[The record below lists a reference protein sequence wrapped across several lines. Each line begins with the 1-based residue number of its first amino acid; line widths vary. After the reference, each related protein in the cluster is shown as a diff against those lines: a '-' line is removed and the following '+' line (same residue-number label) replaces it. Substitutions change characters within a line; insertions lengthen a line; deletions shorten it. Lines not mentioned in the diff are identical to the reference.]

1 MNDNYELN
9 LYIDEMD
16 GQEAAIPAQ
25 TTEPVSQ
32 VKPSQTGLISF
43 DGVNAMPPKYLW
55 APYLRAENL
64 NILRGDGGA
73 GKTMLALAVI
83 AAVTKGEL
91 SSGMP
96 GVLHCEPSTAIYYGA
111 EDDAEDY
118 RYRLDLCGCDASRVF
133 TVPAGQMPTF
143 DHPELI
149 ARQIREV
156 NAKLVVFD
164 PVQSFLPAHVD
175 MNSAADVR
183 PLLEGLRRMCRETG
197 CTVILIEH
205 LNKAAKMKAAY
216 RGIGTVDF
224 INAAR
229 SALLVGY
236 HPSDPNMRACVH
248 VKANARMGQAIQFS
262 IDSSGRF
269 RWEGT
274 CDVTAEDVADARP
287 KLTQACQQAVDPVFF
302 MARHLLEQHPD
313 GWKGTASEMI
323 AECSALP
330 YGQTITSP
338 KSLGK
343 LLDHSV
349 SLAAGGIGYSKNARR
364 EYSFFFLNGDA

>member
-1 MNDNYELN
+1 MDKSSLTCYLEEVDAKDRN
-9 LYIDEMD
+9 LRL
-16 GQEAAIPAQ
+16 AQ
-25 TTEPVSQ
+25 TEQ
-32 VKPSQTGLISF
+32 FKTGLIPF
-43 DGVNAMPPKYLW
+43 GKVNAMPPKYLW
-55 APYLRAENL
+55 DPYLRAENL

-91 SSGMP
+91 SPGMP
-96 GVLHCEPSTAIYYGA
+96 GVLNCEPGAAIYYGA

-248 VKANARMGQAIQFS
+248 IKANAKMGQAIQFS

-269 RWEGT
+269 QWRGT

-287 KLTQACQQAVDPVFF
+287 KLAQACQQTVNPVLC
-302 MARHLLEQHPD
+302 MARHLLEKYPE
-313 GWKGTASEMI
+313 GWKGTATQII

-330 YGQTITSP
+330 FGEVITSAQ
-338 KSLGK
+338 SLGMQIDRSIA
-343 LLDHSV
+343 L
-349 SLAAGGIGYSKNARR
+349 LAANGIGCSKNSRR
-364 EYSFFFLNGDA
+364 EYSFFRNNGA